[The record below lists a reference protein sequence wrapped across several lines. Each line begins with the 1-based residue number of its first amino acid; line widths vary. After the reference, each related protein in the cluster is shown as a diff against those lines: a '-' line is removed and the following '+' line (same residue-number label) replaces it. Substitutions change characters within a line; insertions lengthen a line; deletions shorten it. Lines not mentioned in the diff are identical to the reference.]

1 MNIFEIIVR
10 DMIEWA
16 ELELKGGVDWE
27 DKEN

>member
-16 ELELKGGVDWE
+16 ELELKGGVDRE